1 MAQHQKESPAAAI
14 INPRRLQLY
23 MQELQ
28 IKEEEK
34 ELDLGSYEPDT
45 PLPLTVTSRVLYMLG
60 DITAGPAYRFSQW
73 LELVRKRSGRYRSSG
88 FPNRHHRLETMPSCA
103 EESSIDSQ
111 CVISVEQ
118 PLETSLWERLGK
130 AAVMDIESSSF
141 SWDLLASLHHT
152 EHSSSA
158 EQSEDEQNKVL
169 EVTVN
174 SGGVVFFALFNQ
186 PIFDDNSPKE
196 AAAVIKFS
204 SSRMATQ
211 SERLGYEFAKWLG
224 IRTPQARVVHNSSP
238 EWLQIKEAAQ
248 KARVTATQDGDEVGE
263 VTCSELLEALEL
275 SRCLFLMS
283 YVHGSPLL
291 ESSSAFDSRETAE
304 RTAAALGR
312 VLMLD
317 LVIRNEDRLP
327 CRQLR
332 WRGNPANL
340 LLADKTSSGNIGS
353 LDEAFDSA
361 MKRFRPRVM
370 RAIQK
375 ERRAS
380 SVDSR
385 LSTHSQ
391 GMVSQCS
398 DLSDIIESPRSSDM
412 SLVGSSFSE
421 SFHSDSYIVAIDSGV
436 PRRPPVGKRANDQVI
451 YPKLVELLLNSSSYS
466 ANLLH
471 DITCGK
477 LGSTPPEDTETAD
490 IHGMETTSAIQEF
503 RSGFRAALRDLQ
515 GFHIFLLTLHQK
527 LDNLLRQFLSIIN
540 KTTSGDLDKEDSAV
554 PESPVHPPFLGGV
567 SFPSTPTKEMILS
580 DNQPDCSDSESQRS
594 APKTSSSG
602 HRESMDSSSP
612 LSREG
617 WHGKNYKGNGEPLRS
632 LRLTAKLRDFN
643 KFAKVDAES
652 SKDLEQWNE
661 MLKHDAVRLCQENNF
676 NTGFFEGSDNNSV
689 VDAYEL
695 KVRLEHIL
703 ERIGLISE
711 AANTEKPSLITN
723 SLFIGGALAAR
734 SAYTLQHFGITH
746 VLCLCSNE
754 IGQADSQYHDLFEYK
769 NFSIYD
775 NEDSNISSIFEEVCD
790 FIDHVE
796 QTGGRVLVHCF
807 EGKSRSATV
816 VIAYLMLRKNL
827 TLLEAWNSL
836 KRAHRRAQ
844 PNDGFA
850 RILLDLDRKLHGKVS
865 MEWHQRKPM
874 MKVCPI
880 CGKNAGLS
888 SSSLK
893 LHLQKAHKKL
903 SSGSVDSAM
912 TMEIQKALDALKI
925 NRGGSVSPT
934 QRQSH
939 SVMDE

>member
-1 MAQHQKESPAAAI
+1 MAQHQKESPAPAI
-14 INPRRLQLY
+14 INPLRLQ
-23 MQELQ
+23 E
-28 IKEEEK
+28 KEEDK
-34 ELDLGSYEPDT
+34 EVDLRSYEPDT

-73 LELVRKRSGRYRSSG
+73 LELVRKRSGKNRSSG
-88 FPNRHHRLETMPSCA
+88 FPNRPNRLVNMPSCA
-103 EESSIDSQ
+103 EESSTDSQ
-111 CVISVEQ
+111 SLPSAEQ
-118 PLETSLWERLGK
+118 PSEISLWDRLGK
-130 AAVMDIESSSF
+130 AAILDIESISF
-141 SWDLLASLHHT
+141 SWDMLSSLHHT

-158 EQSEDEQNKVL
+158 EQSEDEQNKAL

-224 IRTPQARVVHNSSP
+224 IRTPQARVVHNCSP

-248 KARVTATQDGDEVGE
+248 KARVTATQEGDEVGE

-275 SRCLFLMS
+275 SRCLLLMS
-283 YVHGSPLL
+283 YVHGLPLL
-291 ESSSAFDSRETAE
+291 ESSSAFDSKEAAE
-304 RTAAALGR
+304 RTAAAL
-312 VLMLD
+312 
-317 LVIRNEDRLP
+317 
-327 CRQLR
+327 
-332 WRGNPANL
+332 
-340 LLADKTSSGNIGS
+340 DKTSSANIGS
-353 LDEAFDSA
+353 FDEAFDTA
-361 MKRFRPRVM
+361 IKRFRPRVI

-380 SVDSR
+380 SVDCR
-385 LSTHSQ
+385 LSTHSP
-391 GMVSQCS
+391 GLTSQSS

-436 PRRPPVGKRANDQVI
+436 PRRPPIGKRSNDQ
-451 YPKLVELLLNSSSYS
+451 
-466 ANLLH
+466 
-471 DITCGK
+471 
-477 LGSTPPEDTETAD
+477 
-490 IHGMETTSAIQEF
+490 GMEATSVIQEF

-527 LDNLLRQFLSIIN
+527 LDSLLRQFLSIIN
-540 KTTSGDLDKEDSAV
+540 KTTSGDFDKEDYTV
-554 PESPVHPPFLGGV
+554 PESPYTPCLGGA
-567 SFPSTPTKEMILS
+567 SFPFTPTKERMLS
-580 DNQPDCSDSESQRS
+580 DNQADSSDSESQRS

-602 HRESMDSSSP
+602 HRESLDSSSP
-612 LSREG
+612 VSRDG
-617 WHGKNYKGNGEPLRS
+617 WHGKFYKGNGEPHRS

-652 SKDLEQWNE
+652 SKELEQWNE
-661 MLKHDAVRLCQENNF
+661 MLKNDAVKLCQDNNF

-703 ERIGLISE
+703 DRIALISE
-711 AANTEKPSLITN
+711 AANTEKPSLIT
-723 SLFIGGALAAR
+723 SCLFIGGALAAR

-746 VLCLCSNE
+746 ILCLCSNE
-754 IGQADSQYHDLFEYK
+754 IGQADSQYHDLFKYK

-796 QTGGRVLVHCF
+796 HTGGRVLVHCF

-939 SVMDE
+939 SVMDQ